1 MSTRARKKRQYVI
14 MSGLKFICS
23 GKIVEFKLYMGYDAL
38 GVDPIV
44 GLVSARSG
52 EFIKSEAADVS

>member
-1 MSTRARKKRQYVI
+1 